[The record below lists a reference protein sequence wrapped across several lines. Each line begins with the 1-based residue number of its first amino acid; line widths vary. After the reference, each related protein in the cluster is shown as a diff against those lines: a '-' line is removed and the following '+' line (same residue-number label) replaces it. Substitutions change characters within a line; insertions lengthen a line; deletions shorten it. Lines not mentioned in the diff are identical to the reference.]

1 MDDSNPKPKRRNK
14 AQNAIIMQRIDEMI
28 DEMHEP
34 KAIAHLLGVGQKT
47 VYSRIWDRNL
57 RRAFVSSKER
67 SQLIVQRKEAQ
78 P

>member
-1 MDDSNPKPKRRNK
+1 
-14 AQNAIIMQRIDEMI
+14 MQRIDEMI
-28 DEMHEP
+28 DEMVEP
-34 KAIAHLLGVGQKT
+34 KAIAHALRVGQKT

-67 SQLIVQRKEAQ
+67 SQLIVQRKEVQ